1 MLLAILPQDFGKFW
15 GKGAEMLGN
24 TAKSS
29 LKCVVNLCD
38 VVDVVQTAIRSFYK
52 NKAYRNTK
60 AQNS

>member
-1 MLLAILPQDFGKFW
+1 
-15 GKGAEMLGN
+15 MLGN

-38 VVDVVQTAIRSFYK
+38 VVDVVQTAVRSFYK